1 MEKAHMDRRTKYS
14 LRAIQ
19 NALLDILEE
28 KDLGSISVTEVCE
41 KADVNRGTFYKYYR
55 DIDDLYDTIEDKFV
69 DDLRALLKTTDGKG
83 DHDFFYKVTAML
95 QTNRAFVKP
104 RYHGQG
110 SARLLGK
117 LLGVVLPGTLEQIL
131 SHRPDLDWEE
141 ARYLGEFI
149 IGGCARIYEV
159 WINEG
164 MILPAGKMQQY
175 SSPFVNTSL
184 GIQ

>member
-19 NALLDILEE
+19 NALLDILEK
-28 KDLGSISVTEVCE
+28 KDFGSISVTEVCE
-41 KADVNRGTFYKYYR
+41 KADVNRGTFYKYHR

-69 DDLRALLKTTDGKG
+69 DDLRALLQTTDGKG

-110 SARLLGK
+110 SARLLNK
-117 LLGVVLPGTLEQIL
+117 LLGMVLPGTLEQIL
-131 SHRPDLDWEE
+131 SRRPDLDQEE
-141 ARYLGEFI
+141 ARYLNEFI

-175 SSPFVNTSL
+175 ISRFVNASL